1 MTLSLHMLK
10 RFKIILEDIKI
21 QHTIFALPFALM
33 SAFIASNGVPPLDK
47 LLWILLAMVGA
58 RSSAMSFNRI
68 ADVDYDGEN
77 PRTKER
83 ALPKGR
89 IRKSHYIIFL
99 LLSAI
104 LFVFSCMML
113 NRLAL
118 ILSPA
123 ALLIVC
129 FYSYTKRFTIFSHFF
144 LGLSLSLAPIG
155 AWVAIREEISIVSIV
170 LGLAVIFWLAGL
182 DIIYSCQDVE
192 FDKSHGLFSFP
203 AKLGIERA
211 LRLSAIFHV
220 IMTLFLFSLFF
231 IGNLGLLY
239 LGGII
244 LIAGLLYYE
253 HSIVRPDDLSKVN
266 VAFFN
271 VNGIISIG
279 LMLMTILDII
289 Y

>member
-1 MTLSLHMLK
+1 MILK
-10 RFKIILEDIKI
+10 TILEDIKI
-21 QHTIFALPFALM
+21 QHTVFALPFALM
-33 SAFIASNGVPPLDK
+33 SAFIASNGVPPSQK

-58 RSSAMSFNRI
+58 RSSAMSFNRVI
-68 ADVDYDGEN
+68 DVDYDMEN

-89 IRKSHYIIFL
+89 IRKSHYILFL

-104 LFVFSCMML
+104 LFLFSCMML

-118 ILSPA
+118 ILSPV

-182 DIIYSCQDVE
+182 DIIYSCQDIE

-203 AKLGIERA
+203 ARLGIAKA
-211 LRLSAIFHV
+211 LKLSALFHT
-220 IMTLFLFSLFF
+220 IMILLLFSLIFL
-231 IGNLGLLY
+231 GNLGLFF
-239 LGGII
+239 II
-244 LIAGLLYYE
+244 GVVLIAGLLLYE
-253 HSIVRPDDLSKVN
+253 HSIVQPDDLSRGN

-279 LMLMTILDII
+279 LMLMTIVDII

>member
-1 MTLSLHMLK
+1 MLMK
-10 RFKIILEDIKI
+10 LKIILEDIKI
-21 QHTIFALPFALM
+21 QHTVFALPFALM
-33 SAFIASNGVPPLDK
+33 SAFIASSGIPPSDK

-68 ADVDYDGEN
+68 VDVGYDREN

-83 ALPKGR
+83 ALPKGK
-89 IRKSHYIIFL
+89 IKKTQYIIFL

-104 LFVFSCMML
+104 LFLFSCFML
-113 NRLAL
+113 NRLAF
-118 ILSPA
+118 ILSPV
-123 ALLIVC
+123 ALLIVF

-155 AWVAIREEISIVSIV
+155 AWVAVREEISLASMV
-170 LGLAVIFWLAGL
+170 LGLVVIFWLAGL

-192 FDKSHGLFSFP
+192 FDKSHELFSFP
-203 AKLGIERA
+203 AKLGVERA
-211 LRLSAIFHV
+211 LKLSAFFHG
-220 IMTLFLFSLFF
+220 IMMLFLFSLFF
-231 IGNLGLLY
+231 IENLGLLY
-239 LGGII
+239 IVGIV

-253 HSIVRPDDLSKVN
+253 HSIVSPDDLSRVN

-271 VNGIISIG
+271 VNGVISIG
-279 LMLMTILDII
+279 LMLMTIIDVI

>member
-10 RFKIILEDIKI
+10 KIKILLEDIKI

-33 SAFIASNGVPPLDK
+33 SAFIASNGVPPSDK

-68 ADVDYDGEN
+68 ADVDYDREN

-89 IRKSHYIIFL
+89 IRKSYYIIFL
-99 LLSAI
+99 ILSVLLFI
-104 LFVFSCMML
+104 FSCIML

-123 ALLIVC
+123 ALLIVF

-155 AWVAIREEISIVSIV
+155 AWVAIREEISIVSVV

-211 LRLSAIFHV
+211 LRLAALFHV
-220 IMTLFLFSLFF
+220 IMMLFLFSLFF
-231 IGNLGLLY
+231 TGNLGLLY
-239 LGGII
+239 VVGII

-253 HSIVRPDDLSKVN
+253 HSIVRPDDLSMVN

>member
-1 MTLSLHMLK
+1 MLK
-10 RFKIILEDIKI
+10 KIKILLEDIKI
-21 QHTIFALPFALM
+21 QHTIFALPFAIM
-33 SAFIASNGVPPLDK
+33 SAFIASNGVPPSQK

-68 ADVDYDGEN
+68 ADVDYDREN

-99 LLSAI
+99 LISTI

-123 ALLIVC
+123 ALLIVF

-192 FDKSHGLFSFP
+192 FDKRHGLFSFP

-211 LRLSAIFHV
+211 LRLAALFHV
-220 IMTLFLFSLFF
+220 IMMLFLFSLFF
-231 IGNLGLLY
+231 TGNLGLLY
-239 LGGII
+239 VVGII
-244 LIAGLLYYE
+244 LIAGLLMYE
-253 HSIVRPDDLSKVN
+253 HSIVRPDDLSRVN

>member
-1 MTLSLHMLK
+1 MLK
-10 RFKIILEDIKI
+10 KIKILLEDIKI

-33 SAFIASNGVPPLDK
+33 SAFIASNGVPPSDK

-68 ADVDYDGEN
+68 ADVDYDREN

-89 IRKSHYIIFL
+89 IRKSYYIIFL
-99 LLSAI
+99 ILSVLLFI
-104 LFVFSCMML
+104 FSCIML

-123 ALLIVC
+123 ALLIVF

-211 LRLSAIFHV
+211 LRLAALFHV
-220 IMTLFLFSLFF
+220 IMMLFLFSLFF
-231 IGNLGLLY
+231 TGNLGLLY

>member
-1 MTLSLHMLK
+1 MLK
-10 RFKIILEDIKI
+10 KIKILLEDIKI
-21 QHTIFALPFALM
+21 QHTVFALPFALM

-211 LRLSAIFHV
+211 LRLAAIFHV

>member
-1 MTLSLHMLK
+1 MKLK
-10 RFKIILEDIKI
+10 ILLEDIKI
-21 QHTIFALPFALM
+21 QHTVFALPFALM
-33 SAFIASNGVPPLDK
+33 SAFIASKGVPPSGK
-47 LLWILLAMVGA
+47 LLWILLSMVGA

-68 ADVDYDGEN
+68 ADVDYDREN

-89 IRKSHYIIFL
+89 IRKSYYIIFL
-99 LLSAI
+99 ILSVLLFI
-104 LFVFSCMML
+104 FSCIML

-123 ALLIVC
+123 ALLIVF

-211 LRLSAIFHV
+211 LRLAAIFHV

-231 IGNLGLLY
+231 TGNLGLLY

>member
-1 MTLSLHMLK
+1 MLK
-10 RFKIILEDIKI
+10 KIKILLEDIKI

-33 SAFIASNGVPPLDK
+33 SAFIASNGVPPSDK

-68 ADVDYDGEN
+68 ADVDYDREN

-89 IRKSHYIIFL
+89 IRKSYYIIFL
-99 LLSAI
+99 ILSVLLFI
-104 LFVFSCMML
+104 FSCIML

-123 ALLIVC
+123 ALLIVF

-155 AWVAIREEISIVSIV
+155 AWVAIREEISIVSVV

-203 AKLGIERA
+203 VKLGIERA

-253 HSIVRPDDLSKVN
+253 HSIIRPDDLSKVN

>member
-1 MTLSLHMLK
+1 MLMK
-10 RFKIILEDIKI
+10 LKIILEDIKI
-21 QHTIFALPFALM
+21 QHTVFALPFALM
-33 SAFIASNGVPPLDK
+33 SAFIASNGVPPSDK

-68 ADVDYDGEN
+68 ADVDYDREN

-83 ALPKGR
+83 ALPKGK
-89 IRKSHYIIFL
+89 IKKSHYLIFL
-99 LLSAI
+99 LIAI
-104 LFVFSCMML
+104 AIFIFSCFML

-118 ILSPA
+118 MLSPVA
-123 ALLIVC
+123 ILIVL
-129 FYSYTKRFTIFSHFF
+129 FYSYTKRFTVFSHFF

-182 DIIYSCQDVE
+182 DIIYSCQDIE
-192 FDKSHGLFSFP
+192 FDKSHELFSFP
-203 AKLGIERA
+203 SRLGIVRS
-211 LRLSAIFHV
+211 LKLSALFHTIMIPLLLSLIF
-220 IMTLFLFSLFF
+220 LE
-231 IGNLGLLY
+231 NLGLFY
-239 LGGII
+239 VNGVV
-244 LIAGLLYYE
+244 LIAGLLLYE
-253 HSIVRPDDLSKVN
+253 HSIVKPDDLSRAN

>member
-1 MTLSLHMLK
+1 MLK

-58 RSSAMSFNRI
+58 RSLAMSFNRI

-104 LFVFSCMML
+104 LFMFSCMML

-118 ILSPA
+118 ILSPV

-211 LRLSAIFHV
+211 LRLAALFHV
-220 IMTLFLFSLFF
+220 IMMLFLFSLFF
-231 IGNLGLLY
+231 TGNLGLLY
-239 LGGII
+239 VVGII

-253 HSIVRPDDLSKVN
+253 HSIVRPDDLSMVN

>member
-1 MTLSLHMLK
+1 MLK
-10 RFKIILEDIKI
+10 KIKILLEDIKI

-33 SAFIASNGVPPLDK
+33 SAFIASNGVPPSDK

-68 ADVDYDGEN
+68 ADVDYDREN

-89 IRKSHYIIFL
+89 IRKSYYIIFL
-99 LLSAI
+99 ILSVLLFI
-104 LFVFSCMML
+104 FSCIML

-123 ALLIVC
+123 ALLIVF

-155 AWVAIREEISIVSIV
+155 AWVAIREEISIVSVV

-211 LRLSAIFHV
+211 LRLAALFHV
-220 IMTLFLFSLFF
+220 IMMLFLFSLFF
-231 IGNLGLLY
+231 TGNLGLLY
-239 LGGII
+239 VVGII

>member
-1 MTLSLHMLK
+1 MLS
-10 RFKIILEDIKI
+10 KIKTIFEDIKI
-21 QHTIFALPFALM
+21 QHTVFALPFALM
-33 SAFIASNGVPPLDK
+33 SAFMASNGIPPLDK

-58 RSSAMSFNRI
+58 RSAAMSFNRI
-68 ADVDYDGEN
+68 ADADYDREN

-83 ALPKGR
+83 ALPKGE
-89 IRKSHYIIFL
+89 IKKSQYLIFL
-99 LLSAI
+99 IISTF
-104 LFVFSCMML
+104 LFLFSCLML

-118 ILSPA
+118 ILSPI
-123 ALLIVC
+123 ALLIVF

-192 FDKSHGLFSFP
+192 FDKSYGLFSFP
-203 AKLGIERA
+203 ARLDIAKA
-211 LRLSAIFHV
+211 LKLSALFHT
-220 IMTLFLFSLFF
+220 IMILLLFSLIFLE
-231 IGNLGLLY
+231 NLGLFF
-239 LGGII
+239 II
-244 LIAGLLYYE
+244 GVVLIAGLLLYE
-253 HSIVRPDDLSKVN
+253 HSIVRPDDLSRVN

-279 LMLMTILDII
+279 LMIITIIDII

>member
-1 MTLSLHMLK
+1 MLK
-10 RFKIILEDIKI
+10 KIKILLEDIKI

-58 RSSAMSFNRI
+58 RSLAMSFNRI

-104 LFVFSCMML
+104 LFMFSCMML

-123 ALLIVC
+123 ALLMDSPIN
-129 FYSYTKRFTIFSHFF
+129 RFTFM
-144 LGLSLSLAPIG
+144 
-155 AWVAIREEISIVSIV
+155 IS
-170 LGLAVIFWLAGL
+170 
-182 DIIYSCQDVE
+182 
-192 FDKSHGLFSFP
+192 
-203 AKLGIERA
+203 
-211 LRLSAIFHV
+211 
-220 IMTLFLFSLFF
+220 
-231 IGNLGLLY
+231 
-239 LGGII
+239 
-244 LIAGLLYYE
+244 
-253 HSIVRPDDLSKVN
+253 
-266 VAFFN
+266 
-271 VNGIISIG
+271 
-279 LMLMTILDII
+279 
-289 Y
+289 

>member
-1 MTLSLHMLK
+1 MLK
-10 RFKIILEDIKI
+10 KIKILLEDIKI
-21 QHTIFALPFALM
+21 QHTVFALPFALM
-33 SAFIASNGVPPLDK
+33 SAFIASNGVPPSQK

-68 ADVDYDGEN
+68 ADVDYDREN

-89 IRKSHYIIFL
+89 IRKSYYIIFL

-104 LFVFSCMML
+104 LFLFSCMML

-123 ALLIVC
+123 ALLIVF

-211 LRLSAIFHV
+211 LRLSALFHF
-220 IMTLFLFSLFF
+220 IMILLLFSLIFLE
-231 IGNLGLLY
+231 NLGLFFTI
-239 LGGII
+239 GVV
-244 LIAGLLYYE
+244 LIAGLLMYE
-253 HSIVRPDDLSKVN
+253 HSIVRPDDLSRVN